1 MYALKI
7 TYLIWGADQF
17 FFFSEIKS
25 QVIQPMTGLA
35 VARPTSNNM
44 SLSVTVGPN
53 GSGNPGTTHSSAPPT
68 PLGSMLG
75 KLVVQC
81 IFY

>member
-1 MYALKI
+1 
-7 TYLIWGADQF
+7 
-17 FFFSEIKS
+17 
-25 QVIQPMTGLA
+25 MTGLA